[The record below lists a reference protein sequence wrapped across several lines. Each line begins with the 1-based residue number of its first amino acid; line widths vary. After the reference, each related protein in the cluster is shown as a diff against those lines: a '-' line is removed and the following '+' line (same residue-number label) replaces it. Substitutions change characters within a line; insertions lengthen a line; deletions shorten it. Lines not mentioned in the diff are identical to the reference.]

1 MIPVNSDGES
11 MMAAGWLFEEL
22 MIPSDFG
29 TRDLAAQAIR
39 MEAKRMGGVE
49 KAAKIILAAARYAQ
63 RSGEKINRFWFQDQK
78 YLRNL
83 KIEAGA
89 DNQRQYSEDE
99 ARAIWQGMPEAYR
112 KANPWG
118 RA

>member
-63 RSGEKINRFWFQDQK
+63 RSGETINRFWFSNQK

-89 DNQRQYSEDE
+89 DNQREYSEDE
-99 ARAIWQGMPEAYR
+99 AHRTWLGMSDEYR
-112 KANPWG
+112 KRNPWKV
-118 RA
+118 